1 MPLES
6 DDTKSRDNKIKAV
19 SYTHLAES
27 MPEERKVPTSTS
39 EIIWYST
46 DSVSTLRSFSAFASK
61 DSFDGVWNR

>member
-1 MPLES
+1 MPGLIRLEM
-6 DDTKSRDNKIKAV
+6 AV
-19 SYTHLAES
+19 TTAES